1 MRVKELALVYRTRL
15 DLPAFDAY
23 QSLATPRE
31 VTSFLIPILGHEATE
46 VFGIL
51 CLSTKHHFIAWH
63 EVSRGS
69 LDTAHVHPREVFK
82 AALLVNAACIVG
94 AHNHPSGD
102 PSPSPD
108 DRELT
113 RRLASAGTLL
123 GVDVLDHI
131 IVGHDGR
138 YFSFKEAGGL

>member
-23 QSLATPRE
+23 QSFAAPRE
-31 VTSFLIPILGHEATE
+31 TASFLIPILGHEATE

-51 CLSTKHHFIAWH
+51 CLSTKHYFIAWH

-82 AALLVNAACIVG
+82 ASLLVNAACIVG
-94 AHNHPSGD
+94 VHNHPSGD
-102 PSPSPD
+102 PIPSPD

-113 RRLASAGTLL
+113 RRLAAAGELM
-123 GVDVLDHI
+123 GVPLIDHI
-131 IVGHDGR
+131 VVGHDGQ